1 MRSRQAIA
9 LLALVGFFVA
19 LYLWLHALGVGG
31 ALKCGTG
38 GCETVQTSRWA
49 VLFGVPVAF
58 YGVVGYFVI
67 LVVALLGL
75 RPVAVAERKWSA
87 ALAALASGGM
97 LFTLYLTYLELFVIH
112 AICRWC
118 VGSALIITAIWI
130 VAVASWRPGVRS
142 PALRTDR
149 AASPPL
155 PDPPA

>member
-49 VLFGVPVAF
+49 VLLGLPVAL
-58 YGVVGYFVI
+58 YGVVGYCVVF
-67 LVVALLGL
+67 VVALLAL
-75 RPVAVAERKWSA
+75 RPA
-87 ALAALASGGM
+87 ALPQRSWSVLLVGLSTVGF

-118 VGSALIITAIWI
+118 VGSAVIITAIWI
-130 VAVASWRPGVRS
+130 VAVGGVRRAIRF
-142 PALRTDR
+142 PAPRI
-149 AASPPL
+149 
-155 PDPPA
+155 DPVA